1 MFAKISNSFLDLNVN
16 YHQFKSNIVTDQ
28 YYSESRK
35 GGSAFYLIN
44 HPLKFKQSQLTD
56 IFTIRPNIMYAEF
69 TGSGLVTPHTDL
81 GRDTVALNFYLSA
94 PGDATIFYKKKN
106 DSIQTYPNTTA
117 YNVEDLLEVSR
128 FYAFPHDVY
137 LIDVTKI
144 HGIQKSNFEPRNM
157 ITYRWSNYSFEEIFT
172 SLNIEKIL

>member
-1 MFAKISNSFLDLNVN
+1 MFAKISNSFLDLNVD

-28 YYSESRK
+28 YYSETRK
-35 GGSAFYLIN
+35 GGSAFYLLN
-44 HPLKFKQSQLTD
+44 HPLKFKQSQLKD

-94 PGDATIFYKKKN
+94 PGDATIFYEKKN

-117 YNVEDLLEVSR
+117 YKVDDLLEVSR
-128 FYAFPHDVY
+128 FYAFTHDVY